1 MRKLLGQ
8 FLLAWMVLI
17 LTFITGALLLFFAE
31 ILGGIVWLFPL
42 ILFSLFILREIKN
55 YADNSRPRD
64 R

>member
-8 FLLAWMVLI
+8 FVLVWVVLI
-17 LTFITGALLLFFAE
+17 LTFITGAILIFFVE
-31 ILGGIVWLFPL
+31 ILGGIVWLVPL